1 MNHSIIIYI
10 LGYILRIEGALLMLP
25 VVIDLIHGEG
35 VWPVYLIC
43 GAATFLIGMLLTL
56 RKPKSNVFYLK
67 EGCVST
73 ALSWI
78 ALSIFGGLPFIL
90 TGEIPNFI
98 NATFE
103 VVSGLTTTGASILT
117 DIESLSHA
125 SIFWRSFTH
134 WIGGMGVLVFLM
146 AILPMTGGSSIHLMR
161 AESPGPD
168 VGKLAPHMRE
178 TARILYLIYMG
189 LTASMIILLLCTKMP
204 IFDAFTMAFGTAGTG
219 GFAVR
224 NSGLADYTIVQQNI
238 ITVFMILFGVNF
250 NAFYYILY
258 RKFKKAWQMEEVRA
272 YLLIIFGAIAM
283 ITINILNMC
292 SGFWDALQKA
302 AFQVGS
308 IITTTGFSNTDF
320 DQWPAFSKNILVI
333 LMFCGACAGS
343 TGGGFKVSRV
353 IMLIKSVGKEIT
365 TYIHPKTIRKIKF
378 DGSPLPQETVRSTAA
393 YFLAYVA
400 LFILSVFLVSLDGHD
415 FETNF
420 TGVAATF
427 NNIGPGLGGV
437 GPTRNFDFF
446 SPFSKIVMIF
456 DMLAGRLELFPM
468 LILLYPKIWI
478 EDITHHHHHAHN
490 HNNYHHHHKQHRIDP
505 PAKSKKNKG

>member
-1 MNHSIIIYI
+1 MNYSIIRYVV
-10 LGYILRIEGALLMLP
+10 GYVLRIEA
-25 VVIDLIHGEG
+25 
-35 VWPVYLIC
+35 
-43 GAATFLIGMLLTL
+43 GMLLLPVIVDFIYGENHWYYYVISAFVCALAGFMLTIK
-56 RKPKSNVFYLK
+56 KPVSNVFYLK
-67 EGCVST
+67 EGCIST

-78 ALSIFGGLPFIL
+78 GLSIFGALPFIL
-90 TGEIPNFI
+90 SGEIPSVI
-98 NATFE
+98 NAVFE
-103 VVSGLTTTGASILT
+103 VVSGLTTTGASILS
-117 DIESLSHA
+117 DLSVLSHA
-125 SIFWRSFTH
+125 SLFWRSFTH

-146 AILPMTGGSSIHLMR
+146 AILPMTGGSTINLMR

-178 TARILYLIYMG
+178 TARILYFIYLG
-189 LTASMIILLLCTKMP
+189 LTTIMIVILLCTGMP
-204 IFDAFTMAFGTAGTG
+204 VFDSLTMSFGTAGTG

-224 NSGLADYTIVQQNI
+224 NSGLADYTILQQNI

-250 NAFYYILY
+250 NAFYYIIY

-272 YLLIIFGAIAM
+272 YFIIIISSITI
-283 ITINILNMC
+283 ITINILHMC
-292 SGFWDALQKA
+292 SGVWDAIQKA

-320 DQWPAFSKNILVI
+320 DTWPSLSKYVLIL

-343 TGGGFKVSRV
+343 TGGGLKVSRA

-365 TYIHPKTIRKIKF
+365 SYIHPKTIRKIKF
-378 DGSPLPQETVRSTAA
+378 DGSPLTHEMVRSTTV
-393 YFLAYVA
+393 YFLAYIA
-400 LFILSVFLVSLDGHD
+400 LFILSLFIVSLNGYD

-427 NNIGPGLGGV
+427 NNIGPGLSLV

-446 SPFSKIVMIF
+446 SPLSKIVMIF

-468 LILLYPKIWI
+468 LILLYPRIWI
-478 EDITHHHHHAHN
+478 EDITHHHHHTHIHHN
-490 HNNYHHHHKQHRIDP
+490 HYSHHELHAHHEHK
-505 PAKSKKNKG
+505 KS